1 MKVSVLMAVYNA
13 ETTIQRAMDSL
24 LGQSYQNIE
33 IIIIDD
39 GCTDK
44 TIDLIHGYSDSRI
57 RVIKNIANMGQI
69 RSLNAGI
76 EYCTGELIAR
86 MDADDISLPK
96 RFELQVAAFLA
107 DPELAIVSTNGYKIF
122 PDGSQRRLLTPPSTP
137 DALRILSMYKSP
149 LHHISVMI
157 RADLLKRVF
166 RFDENIM
173 ISTDWDL
180 WSRFIIANYRI
191 RVLPEH
197 CFKFLVDDSTYGAAN
212 KATQIAEDLVLVA
225 QNVRHFTGKALSSAE
240 SKKVLDVHY
249 PNNISLNEFSS
260 QVLLW
265 FKVLIRYKPI
275 SRFDYFRML
284 VFEGM
289 VLLAKFFR
297 YFLKSVFGK

>member
-13 ETTIQRAMDSL
+13 ETTIQRAMNSL

-39 GCTDK
+39 GCSDK
-44 TIDLIHGYSDSRI
+44 TIDLIHAYDDSRI
-57 RVIKNIANMGQI
+57 RIIKNPTNMGQI
-69 RSLNAGI
+69 RSLNHGI

-96 RFELQVAAFLA
+96 RFELQVEAFLE

-122 PDGSQRRLLTPPSTP
+122 PDGSQRRLVTPPSSP

-157 RADLLKRVF
+157 RADLLTGDF

-180 WSRFIIANYRI
+180 WSRFILANHRI
-191 RVLPEH
+191 KVLPDH
-197 CFKFLVDDSTYGAAN
+197 CFKFLVDNSTYGAAN
-212 KATQIAEDLVLVA
+212 KSTQIAEDRVLVA
-225 QNVRHFTGKALSSAE
+225 QNVRHFTGKILSPTE
-240 SKKVLDVHY
+240 TQKVLDVHY
-249 PNNISLNEFSS
+249 PADIGLNEYSRQILF
-260 QVLLW
+260 W
-265 FKVLIRYKPI
+265 FEILKQYKPI
-275 SRFDYFRML
+275 SRIDYIRML
-284 VFEGM
+284 IFELS
-289 VLLAKFFR
+289 VVLAKAARLFFR
-297 YFLKSVFGK
+297 RILS